1 MNDFLFV
8 VDYNI
13 IVFYCRAHVTTV
25 YTALYVEICLY
36 MSAKLSGQS
45 VIFACPPLRI
55 DDAYV
60 ECCWLTCMGHFSCAT
75 QLYYTNA
82 MIFTS
87 PYNVTTGSVAS
98 WSVYLVWSLPVSLS
112 PTSP

>member
-1 MNDFLFV
+1 MVLYNRMNNFLFV

-55 DDAYV
+55 DDAYNYRMLLAHV
-60 ECCWLTCMGHFSCAT
+60 HGSLFMCNTIILYECYD
-75 QLYYTNA
+75 LYQ
-82 MIFTS
+82 
-87 PYNVTTGSVAS
+87 SV
-98 WSVYLVWSLPVSLS
+98 
-112 PTSP
+112 